1 MGTMDRE
8 EEPCRPEGKTS
19 NRRGVFSVADENAFS
34 TFSTLNN
41 VIRTFKKKRRRGGK
55 RDWIRG
61 DGCEYSLYLLG
72 PSSRQK
78 VRVKVASSSKNSVAN
93 ASHQRLSLSCN
104 IMNGCKDVIFSTSGR
119 AIASSS
125 PDEKNT
131 RCFDNIIVRH
141 RRTES
146 RARLYT

>member
-1 MGTMDRE
+1 MCVQTRGACVHGDNGPWRRAVSSRRKNE
-8 EEPCRPEGKTS
+8 QPERCLLRS
-19 NRRGVFSVADENAFS
+19 RRKRVFHVS
-34 TFSTLNN
+34 LNN

-61 DGCEYSLYLLG
+61 GGCEYSLYLLG

-125 PDEKNT
+125 PNEKS
-131 RCFDNIIVRH
+131 
-141 RRTES
+141 RREEHEML
-146 RARLYT
+146 R

>member
-1 MGTMDRE
+1 MCVQTRGACVHGDNGPWRRAVSSRRKNE
-8 EEPCRPEGKTS
+8 QPERCLLRS
-19 NRRGVFSVADENAFS
+19 RRKRVFHVFHAEQRYTNFQ
-34 TFSTLNN
+34 
-41 VIRTFKKKRRRGGK
+41 KKRRRGGK

-104 IMNGCKDVIFSTSGR
+104 IMNGCKDVIFSTSGGT
-119 AIASSS
+119 IASSS
-125 PDEKNT
+125 PNEKS
-131 RCFDNIIVRH
+131 
-141 RRTES
+141 RREEHEML
-146 RARLYT
+146 R

>member
-1 MGTMDRE
+1 MCVQTRGACVHGDNGPWRRAVSSRRKNE
-8 EEPCRPEGKTS
+8 QPERCLLRS
-19 NRRGVFSVADENAFS
+19 RRKHVFHVS
-34 TFSTLNN
+34 LNN

-61 DGCEYSLYLLG
+61 GGCEYSLYLLG

-125 PDEKNT
+125 PNEKS
-131 RCFDNIIVRH
+131 
-141 RRTES
+141 RREEHEML
-146 RARLYT
+146 R